1 MYKAKEIEGV
11 VYRVKHLTGGWL
23 VEVPETEDPIEALAT
38 FAAEKSVK
46 GYIIT
51 SVTRIFDCS
60 KDTPRMAVISTKEFK
75 SEVKRLMDEKAYYE
89 QAETYP
95 ETIEELTARAEA
107 AGWSVDRDED
117 GEQIRLSFGQST
129 PAGEDFWFDACGEDV
144 EEVVDS
150 VKWYALDFDCD
161 EHVREVMNGQGSP
174 DLTTLVEDAKAI
186 QEMLDELAGSLMRK
200 LI

>member
-95 ETIEELTARAEA
+95 ETIE
-107 AGWSVDRDED
+107 
-117 GEQIRLSFGQST
+117 
-129 PAGEDFWFDACGEDV
+129 
-144 EEVVDS
+144 
-150 VKWYALDFDCD
+150 
-161 EHVREVMNGQGSP
+161 
-174 DLTTLVEDAKAI
+174 
-186 QEMLDELAGSLMRK
+186 
-200 LI
+200 

>member
-60 KDTPRMAVISTKEFK
+60 KDTPRMAILSTKEFK

-107 AGWSVDRDED
+107 TGWNVDQDED
-117 GEQIRLSFGQST
+117 ELRLTFSQTS
-129 PAGEDFWFDACGEDV
+129 PAGEELGFDAYGEDV

-150 VKWYALDFDCD
+150 VKRYALDFDCD
-161 EHVREVMNGQGSP
+161 EHVREVMNGQGAP
-174 DLTTLVEDAKAI
+174 DLATLVEDAKAI

>member
-60 KDTPRMAVISTKEFK
+60 KTLHAWLLSPPK
-75 SEVKRLMDEKAYYE
+75 SSNPKS
-89 QAETYP
+89 
-95 ETIEELTARAEA
+95 
-107 AGWSVDRDED
+107 SV
-117 GEQIRLSFGQST
+117 
-129 PAGEDFWFDACGEDV
+129 
-144 EEVVDS
+144 
-150 VKWYALDFDCD
+150 
-161 EHVREVMNGQGSP
+161 
-174 DLTTLVEDAKAI
+174 
-186 QEMLDELAGSLMRK
+186 
-200 LI
+200 